1 LLTQASRPRRIRTT
15 RKIGAIT
22 GAVLASSVVLS
33 ACTGGAGSP
42 APTSPDETGVSGG
55 DVIGEFAEAW
65 ANPTIANFR
74 GVVDE
79 PGVAAHDISAHVAEL
94 GITETTIEPVGDLDC
109 GSDSCD
115 EHAQVTHQLAGAGEW
130 TYETL
135 IKSSLNQGQWLV
147 NWSASTFHPDL
158 TDVTTLVRH
167 RTLPSRAPILDRN
180 GVALTPEREIVRV
193 GVKAK
198 EVHAATYGQLSALL
212 DIDVASLRD
221 RVDSSKPNWFVSV
234 IDLRRADYEPLRAD
248 LLQVPGIS
256 IDTAKRA
263 LAPTAAWGRAVLG
276 TVAPATAEGLKNAG
290 PYALPTDEIGT
301 TGLQYAYQERLA
313 GTPGI
318 SIDLAE
324 KSPEGGVLS
333 QVLSSHAKP
342 GQPLETTLDLH
353 AQNAAERAVA
363 DATDTTSVVLIKAS
377 TGEILAAANAPG
389 PTTYNTAFIG
399 RYAPGSTF
407 KTVSSAALLE
417 NGVVTPSTKISCPD
431 TTVVDGKRFKNYEAG
446 IAGSNATFAQAYAA
460 SCNTTMV
467 NFADQLT
474 GKQLAESG
482 QQFGFGAD
490 WELGL
495 DSYSGSV
502 PADDDLVT
510 RAADMIGQGKVVA
523 SPLMMAMAAAAVDS
537 GVSRTPTLLP
547 GEESG
552 RRLTELDPTTVSQLQ
567 KMMRLVVT
575 DGTGAAVDLPGLP
588 VYAKTGTAEFQ
599 RGTGTGT
606 NAWIIGYRGDIAFAV
621 LVENGSSGAHDAA
634 PVVDSVLTRLPTS
647 LYR

>member
-1 LLTQASRPRRIRTT
+1 MLTQARRPRRNGTSQR
-15 RKIGAIT
+15 IGAIT
-22 GAVLASSVVLS
+22 GAVLASCLFLS
-33 ACTGGAGSP
+33 ACTGGSDTP
-42 APTSPDETGVSGG
+42 TPTSSEDTGVSGG

-65 ANPTIANFR
+65 ANPTISNFR

-94 GITETTIEPVGDLDC
+94 GITETTVEPTGDLDC

-115 EHAQVTHQLAGAGEW
+115 EHALVTHQLAGADEW
-130 TYETL
+130 SYETL
-135 IKSSLNQGQWLV
+135 IKASLNQGQWLV

-167 RTLPSRAPILDRN
+167 RTLPTRAPILDRN

-193 GVKAK
+193 GVVAK
-198 EVHAATYGQLSALL
+198 KVQTATYGDLGALL
-212 DIDVASLRD
+212 DIDVAALRD
-221 RVDSSKPNWFVSV
+221 RVTSSKPNWFVSV
-234 IDLRRADYEPLRAD
+234 IDLRRKDYEPLRED

-263 LAPTAAWGRAVLG
+263 LAPTAAWGRTVLG
-276 TVAPATAEGLKNAG
+276 TVAPATADGLKNAG
-290 PYALPTDEIGT
+290 PYALPTDEVGT
-301 TGLQYAYQERLA
+301 TGLQFAYQERLA

-318 SIDLAE
+318 SIDLVE
-324 KSPEGGVLS
+324 KSPEGGVLD
-333 QVLSSHAKP
+333 QVLSRHAKP

-353 AQNAAERAVA
+353 AQNAAERAVV
-363 DATDTTSVVLIKAS
+363 DATNTTSVVLIKAS
-377 TGEILAAANAPG
+377 TGEVLAAANAPG
-389 PTTYNTAFIG
+389 PTTYNTAFVG

-407 KTVSSAALLE
+407 KTVSAAALLG
-417 NGVVTPSTKISCPD
+417 NAIVSPATHVTCPD
-431 TTVVDGKRFKNYEAG
+431 TTVVDGKRFKNYEQG
-446 IAGSNATFAQAYAA
+446 ITGPNPTFAQAYAA

-467 NFADQLT
+467 SFADRLT
-474 GKQLAESG
+474 GKQLAESAKE
-482 QQFGFGAD
+482 FGFGAD

-495 DSYSGSV
+495 DSFSGSV
-502 PADDDLVT
+502 PADDDKVT

-547 GEESG
+547 GEASG

-575 DGTGAAVDLPGLP
+575 DGTGTAVDLPGLP

-599 RGTGTGT
+599 QGNGTGT
-606 NAWIIGYRGDIAFAV
+606 NAWMIGYRGDIAFVV
-621 LVENGSSGAHDAA
+621 LVEKGSSGAHDAA
-634 PVVDSVLTRLPTS
+634 PIVDSLLSQLPAS